1 LCYIGPIDATNAIYA
16 DSPSGLRLH
25 RSLFF
30 MSENIADDISSLY
43 DEAERSHKE
52 VRSRGFSWDDR
63 EDMFFG
69 RYKNAKEDTKS
80 VYSTGELQGMVFDSS
95 CRVMGQMATG
105 RFSAVADESIANV
118 IAANLVFHHYMI
130 PNANKGG
137 DFFTKMRMANYYS
150 KLYGT
155 QPTFIE
161 PIFSEDYNGTDA
173 VLIPARRFKPQPGVY
188 VIEDMEHCFAEV
200 PVTLDWLQRRAKNS
214 PEVWKNI
221 DGVKESDLEQA
232 SLTTEERK
240 SMKNQKL
247 VVLRHY
253 FNQDG
258 DWIIWDAVSKIKIV
272 DEKGFFPCIPFVEK
286 QTIPLLDRFW
296 CLGDYERGETPQK
309 SLDTITRLFLD
320 GWALGN
326 EPPLIMDPEEVVLSS
341 IVRAPRAKWFVKNGN
356 VNGIQPARINLDGMS
371 QFQVAHSTIKANL
384 LSLGAQTDTS
394 ISKATDVG
402 FGKTPEALK
411 QQSEREGARDS
422 WDRYMQE
429 RYLEKVANMMIR
441 VAIHR
446 GFDKVEIKNIAG
458 ALEKLKS
465 AYPEKELTLFQSGK
479 INKQYLKG
487 KFKYEVDPGSSMKR
501 DDAGAKMFAL
511 LLEISKNPKI
521 EESILADKKR
531 INWGEAIK
539 RVAIEQGI
547 PDWDKIIV
555 SSENPESINGIGDT
569 GSTIPDTNQEGVPED
584 TQEGPSE
591 PIEAPMQVS
600 PQGNSQ
606 VTPAQIAAIAQTL

>member
-1 LCYIGPIDATNAIYA
+1 MQLKRSMQIAHSGGHCIGRFFLCSIMPNQVST
-16 DSPSGLRLH
+16 
-25 RSLFF
+25 
-30 MSENIADDISSLY
+30 DIISLY
-43 DEAERSHKE
+43 DEAESSHKE
-52 VRSRGFSWDDR
+52 IRNRGFSWDDR

-69 RYKNAKEDTKS
+69 RYKNSKEDTKS
-80 VYSTGELQGMVFDSS
+80 VYSTGELQGMVFDSA
-95 CRVMGQMATG
+95 CRVMGQMASG
-105 RFSAVADESIANV
+105 RFTGVEDESIANV

-150 KLYGT
+150 KEYGT
-155 QPTFIE
+155 MPTFIE
-161 PIFSEDYNGTDA
+161 PIVSDRYIGTDA
-173 VLIPARRFKPQPGVY
+173 ILIHPRRFKPQPGMY
-188 VIEDMEHCFAEV
+188 VIDDMEHLFAEI
-200 PVTLDWLQRRAKNS
+200 PVTKKWLKKKSTES
-214 PEVWKNI
+214 PNVWKNVDSVI
-221 DGVKESDLEQA
+221 ESDLEQ
-232 SLTTEERK
+232 SSMTTEERQA
-240 SMKNQKL
+240 MKNKKV

-258 DWIIWDAVSKIKIV
+258 DWIIWDAGSKEQIV
-272 DEKGFFPCIPFVEK
+272 NEKKFFPCIPFVEK
-286 QTIPLLDRFW
+286 QTIPLLDRYW
-296 CLGDYERGETPQK
+296 CFSDYERGETPQK
-309 SLDTITRLFLD
+309 SLDTIMRLFLD

-411 QQSEREGARDS
+411 QQSQREGARDS

-429 RYLEKVANMMIR
+429 RYLEKVANMMMR

-479 INKQYLKG
+479 INKDYLKG
-487 KFKYEVDPGSSMKR
+487 TFKYEVDPGSTMKR
-501 DDAGAKMFAL
+501 DDSGEKIFAL
-511 LLEISKNPKI
+511 LSEIAKNPKI
-521 EESILADKKR
+521 EQAIINDKKR
-531 INWGEAIK
+531 INWGEAVK
-539 RVAIEQGI
+539 RIAIDQGI

-555 SSENPESINGIGDT
+555 DIENPESLEGVGDT
-569 GSTIPDTNQEGVPED
+569 GATVVDPGTEETPPVATESMPEA
-584 TQEGPSE
+584 
-591 PIEAPMQVS
+591 APMEA
-600 PQGNSQ
+600 SQ